1 MSTDQSRIADVE
13 IPTRRPWGYLATVG
27 WLVLDTLV
35 GTILFIAVVKWLDP
49 EAPFKPGI
57 ADNELRLLPYTT
69 TVWTGA
75 LLAVL
80 AFAVRLRHWRVK
92 DYFGLVRPS
101 NRDVA
106 ITLVSVIVLLAAET
120 TVIYRTGWGTE
131 YGTNLYVSARS
142 GGMLPLLWL
151 IIGFVFVFPIAEE
164 AIFRGFLYRG
174 WVRTPRAVVPGI
186 IVISALFAV
195 YHVQY
200 DWFGI
205 FIIFS
210 HGLFYGWVRWWS
222 GSTLLAGLA
231 HVVSN
236 LWVMIEVVMD
246 A

>member
-1 MSTDQSRIADVE
+1 MNASMSTDQSRIADVE
-13 IPTRRPWGYLATVG
+13 TPTRRPWGYLATVG
-27 WLVLDTLV
+27 WLILATLV
-35 GTILFIAVVKWLDP
+35 GSILLFAMVKWLDP
-49 EAPFKPGI
+49 EAPLN
-57 ADNELRLLPYTT
+57 DELRLLPYTT

-75 LLAVL
+75 LFAVL
-80 AFAVRLRHWRVK
+80 AFAVRLRHWRVG
-92 DYFGLVRPS
+92 DYFGLVWPS

-106 ITLVSVIVLLAAET
+106 IALVSVIVLMAVET
-120 TVIYRTGWGTE
+120 TVIYRIGWSTE

-205 FIIFS
+205 FIIFGR
-210 HGLFYGWVRWWS
+210 GLFYGWVRWWS

-231 HVVSN
+231 HGVSN
-236 LWVMIEVVMD
+236 LYVMIEIVMQ